1 MRTRADYR
9 AALYMRLSKDDDGA
23 AESASITTQRQM
35 LRSYAAEHGYAVY
48 DEYSDDGYSGVS
60 FDRPEFRRMI
70 ADIEAKK
77 VNLVIIKDLSRLGRD
92 YITAGQ
98 YTEIYFPSKGVR
110 CIAVNDGYD
119 SEGPYTDIAPFKNVI
134 NEMYARDISKKIRSA
149 FAAKMREGA
158 YVAAFAPYGYQKD
171 AADKNRLAVD
181 ACSGEV
187 VKRIFTMAEG
197 GAKPADIA
205 RTLNAEGV
213 PSPAAYRCIMHGG
226 SDANLYSRQEWT
238 GSTVGKML
246 RNMVYIGHTAQGK
259 TEKAS
264 FKSRVSVSKA
274 RDEWIIVKNTH
285 KALVDEETFDI
296 VQRRI
301 RARTCPKKGG
311 FGNIFSGIAKC
322 ADCGRNMSSTGT
334 RKKDS
339 QANLCCGGYKLYG
352 AEECGNHFIDYDAL
366 YKIVL
371 AELRERL
378 NIGEAERAKIA
389 DNVYGRLCAQRRGED
404 KESGSI
410 KRRLNE
416 IESIIGRLYEDNAAG
431 RLSDERTGRLAAQYE
446 KEAEAL
452 EERMNAIKNEK
463 EAAAP
468 REKLSRL
475 LERITDI
482 TALTP
487 NVLFRLID
495 HIEIAQG
502 YYEQTA
508 QGRIKR
514 QSVKIFYRF
523 KTEDAEREYTF

>member
-1 MRTRADYR
+1 MKAKADYR

-77 VNLVIIKDLSRLGRD
+77 VNLVIVKDLSRLGRD

-119 SEGPYTDIAPFKNVI
+119 SDGPYTDIAPFKNVI

-181 ACSGEV
+181 ARSGEV
-187 VKRIFTMAEG
+187 VKRIFAMAAG

-205 RTLNAEGV
+205 RTLNAEGI
-213 PSPAAYRCIMHGG
+213 PSPAAYRCITHGG
-226 SDANLYSRQEWT
+226 LGALRQEWT

-246 RNMVYIGHTAQGK
+246 HNMVYIGHTAQGK
-259 TEKAS
+259 TEKVS
-264 FKSRVSVSKA
+264 FKSRVSVGKA
-274 RDEWIIVKNTH
+274 RDEWIVVKNTH
-285 KALVDEETFDI
+285 EALVDEETFDI
-296 VQRRI
+296 VQRRAG
-301 RARTCPKKGG
+301 ARTCPKKGG
-311 FGNIFSGIAKC
+311 FSNIFSGIAKC
-322 ADCGRNMSSTGT
+322 ADCGRNMSSAGT
-334 RKKDS
+334 RKKGS

-352 AEECGNHFIDYDAL
+352 AQECGNHFIDYDAL

-378 NIGEAERAKIA
+378 CIDEAERAKIA
-389 DNVYGRLCAQRRGED
+389 DNVYGRLCAQRRDDD
-404 KESGSI
+404 KESAGI

-416 IESIIGRLYEDNAAG
+416 IESIIGRLYEDNAAL
-431 RLSDERTGRLAAQYE
+431 RLSDERTGRLAAKYE

-452 EERMNAIKNEK
+452 EERMGAIQAEK
-463 EAAAP
+463 EAAVS

-482 TALTP
+482 TELTP
-487 NVLFRLID
+487 NVLFKLID

-502 YYEQTA
+502 HYEQTA
-508 QGRIKR
+508 RGRVKR

-523 KTEDAEREYTF
+523 KTEAAEREYTF